1 MLREDQ
7 LPMMYKR
14 LFPGDDKV
22 PVILLGDPAY
32 PLLPFCL
39 KEYFSPRGDEEM
51 I

>member
-14 LFPGDDKV
+14 LPGDDKV

-32 PLLPFCL
+32 PLLPYCL
-39 KEYFSPRGDEEM
+39 KEYSIPRGDEEM